1 MPRIALSFRRFGVLP
16 LLLAVN
22 CVVFVYMAVCLIAA
36 RSGNGGAVA
45 WADWLVLPGS
55 LEGCLR
61 RPWSLLTYMTAHID
75 FLHLLFNML
84 WLLWFGG
91 ILQAEAGAKCLL
103 KVYVGGGLSGGV
115 LFLLLCATTHGLCGG
130 SLLGASASVLAIM
143 TVVGCLV
150 PDMTLHLF
158 FIGDVKMKWIVAA
171 MALLA
176 LLGVGAGDNLGGAI
190 AHAGGIV
197 FGLAYALSLRLGYTR
212 HKKRAKKPKRPK
224 RPTASGARRTARIMQ
239 RRLDDTQQLD
249 RLLDKIKRAGYESLT
264 RSERKELDEISK
276 RLNKTEN

>member
-1 MPRIALSFRRFGVLP
+1 MPRVALSFRRFGVLP

-197 FGLAYALSLRLGYTR
+197 FGLAYALSLRLGDAR
-212 HKKRAKKPKRPK
+212 HKKQAKKPKDPK